1 MFNILH
7 SYWLR
12 TKRTPARMLIIIC
25 PLAFD
30 FVFILYLLTSSAL
43 KRAEVSA
50 FFGIYAVLVSFSL
63 SFFIPML
70 YSSEKDACNYAN
82 DLRCGI
88 DRKKLFFA
96 KFLFIFILLIIIELI
111 AVIPF
116 AIFLKFYG
124 ITIKVVD
131 FGLYMAI
138 CSVAFMSIIPV
149 YQFLSIKFNYSG
161 SILSG
166 AIFTLSAILLGT
178 TGLGENIWCFFPFV
192 YPIRLIYEYVSKLFA
207 VNDVIIFLA
216 ISFFISIVSLVIF
229 SLWYNE
235 WNGIR
240 KMEE

>member
-12 TKRTPARMLIIIC
+12 TKRTPSRKILLIC

-30 FVFILYLLTSSAL
+30 FIFISYILTSQTL
-43 KRAEVSA
+43 KGVEVIC
-50 FFGIYAVLVSFSL
+50 FFKIYTILVSFSI

-70 YSSEKDACNYAN
+70 HASDKEASMYAN

-88 DRKKLFFA
+88 DRKKLFFT

-116 AIFLKFYG
+116 WIFLNFYG
-124 ITIKVVD
+124 VAIKTVEFV
-131 FGLYMAI
+131 LYMAI
-138 CSVAFMSIIPV
+138 CSIPFMSMIPV

-166 AIFTLSAILLGT
+166 SIFTLAAMLLGR
-178 TGLGENIWCFFPFV
+178 TGLGENIWYFFPFV
-192 YPIRLIYEYVSKLFA
+192 YPIRFMYGYASRLFTLNNLIIILF
-207 VNDVIIFLA
+207 
-216 ISFFISIVSLVIF
+216 ISFLISIVSLLIF
-229 SLWYNE
+229 SLWYNK
-235 WNGIR
+235 WNGIS